1 MVAPSRSHTVSST
14 ATPNYPTHGVS
25 RVMRSS
31 TFSCLSSTAATMD
44 SYPDNTYYYY
54 SSTSFYYDGPN
65 DYTTRPNSNTAIS
78 FRIDSPDGTP
88 TPIPVRLPASVT
100 AAAAIRVQS
109 AYRGHLIRTLVG
121 QIRAV
126 DAEAAQ
132 MEQRIRRQDTVDAVR
147 RDERERLRVSEGLM
161 ALLLRLDSV
170 PGIYPA
176 VRELRRAVAR
186 RIVAL
191 QEVLDAVLVAAPV
204 TAVEGIPASWDE
216 ILQGIWEAEDD
227 EEEVGVPETGFNC
240 LEKFLFEV

>member
-1 MVAPSRSHTVSST
+1 MVAPSGSLTMPPT

-25 RVMRSS
+25 RVLRSS
-31 TFSCLSSTAATMD
+31 TSSGLSSAATMD
-44 SYPDNTYYYY
+44 SYTDNTYYYY

-65 DYTTRPNSNTAIS
+65 DHTTRPNSNTAIS
-78 FRIDSPDGTP
+78 FPIDSPDGTP
-88 TPIPVRLPASVT
+88 TAIPVRLPASVT
-100 AAAAIRVQS
+100 AAAAIRIQS
-109 AYRGHLIRTLVG
+109 AYRGHLVQTLVG

-126 DAEAAQ
+126 DAEAAR
-132 MEQRIRRQDTVDAVR
+132 MEQRIRRQETVDAVR

-191 QEVLDAVLVAAPV
+191 QEVLDAVLAAAPV

-216 ILQGIWEAEDD
+216 ILQIPLMWSTSNTLS
-227 EEEVGVPETGFNC
+227 PS
-240 LEKFLFEV
+240 